1 MAKNTRKHSE
11 AVRKKVLTAAVIC
24 AVLLILA
31 AIIGTGL
38 LRSAQKEQRKREEK
52 AGVFE
57 PYQPYGL
64 VYDKKEDRLYFNGE
78 QVRYFEDITDTDR
91 YIKWPNKAGAVDVY
105 AERDTLG
112 ALIGVSSFSQQEY
125 ADRTPSLK
133 EAAGELEISISIDG
147 YIDDVEEMV
156 KERIEDA
163 YEVYGQYGLTYDAD
177 SDRLYYHGEL
187 VGYFEDTSLKHYF
200 GPFEDSMVKIYAV
213 RDKQGNLTG
222 LDIDEGTK

>member
-64 VYDKKEDRLYFNGE
+64 VYDKKEDRLYFSWCRLRKLKNN
-78 QVRYFEDITDTDR
+78 T
-91 YIKWPNKAGAVDVY
+91 
-105 AERDTLG
+105 
-112 ALIGVSSFSQQEY
+112 
-125 ADRTPSLK
+125 AD
-133 EAAGELEISISIDG
+133 G
-147 YIDDVEEMV
+147 
-156 KERIEDA
+156 
-163 YEVYGQYGLTYDAD
+163 
-177 SDRLYYHGEL
+177 
-187 VGYFEDTSLKHYF
+187 
-200 GPFEDSMVKIYAV
+200 
-213 RDKQGNLTG
+213 
-222 LDIDEGTK
+222 

>member
-64 VYDKKEDRLYFNGE
+64 VYDKKKTDCILTENRF
-78 QVRYFEDITDTDR
+78 DILK
-91 YIKWPNKAGAVDVY
+91 ILP
-105 AERDTLG
+105 
-112 ALIGVSSFSQQEY
+112 I
-125 ADRTPSLK
+125 RTV
-133 EAAGELEISISIDG
+133 I
-147 YIDDVEEMV
+147 
-156 KERIEDA
+156 
-163 YEVYGQYGLTYDAD
+163 
-177 SDRLYYHGEL
+177 
-187 VGYFEDTSLKHYF
+187 
-200 GPFEDSMVKIYAV
+200 
-213 RDKQGNLTG
+213 
-222 LDIDEGTK
+222 

>member
-1 MAKNTRKHSE
+1 MAKNTRMHSE

-105 AERDTLG
+105 AERDTFG
-112 ALIGVSSFSQQEY
+112 ALIGVNSFSQQEY
-125 ADRTPSLK
+125 VDRTPSLI
-133 EAAGELEISISIDG
+133 EAAGELEI
-147 YIDDVEEMV
+147 
-156 KERIEDA
+156 
-163 YEVYGQYGLTYDAD
+163 Q
-177 SDRLYYHGEL
+177 HQ
-187 VGYFEDTSLKHYF
+187 H
-200 GPFEDSMVKIYAV
+200 
-213 RDKQGNLTG
+213 
-222 LDIDEGTK
+222 